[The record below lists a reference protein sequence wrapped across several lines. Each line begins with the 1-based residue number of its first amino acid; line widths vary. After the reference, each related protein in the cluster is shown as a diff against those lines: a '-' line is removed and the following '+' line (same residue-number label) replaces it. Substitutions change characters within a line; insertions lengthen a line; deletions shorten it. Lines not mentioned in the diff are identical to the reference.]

1 MVIYVKYILIVINV
15 YKKVGNWRYVL
26 FINDWRDVFSIIVL
40 NVLSINKFLLNLL
53 FGCVFM
59 LGIFLFFLYIK
70 IKVELRVLLIGYLNK
85 NID

>member
-1 MVIYVKYILIVINV
+1 MVIKYIIIVIIV
-15 YKKVGNWRYVL
+15 FKKVGNWSYVL
-26 FINDWRDVFSIIVL
+26 FVNDWRDVLSIIVL

-70 IKVELRVLLIGYLNK
+70 
-85 NID
+85 

>member
-1 MVIYVKYILIVINV
+1 MVIYVKYILIVIIV
-15 YKKVGNWRYVL
+15 YKKGGNWSYVL

-40 NVLSINKFLLNLL
+40 NVLSINKFFLNLL

>member
-26 FINDWRDVFSIIVL
+26 FINDWRDVLSIIVL
-40 NVLSINKFLLNLL
+40 NVFSINKFLLNLL

-70 IKVELRVLLIGYLNK
+70 
-85 NID
+85 

>member
-40 NVLSINKFLLNLL
+40 IVLSINKFLLNLL

-59 LGIFLFFLYIK
+59 LGSILFFLYIK
-70 IKVELRVLLIGYLNK
+70 
-85 NID
+85 

>member
-1 MVIYVKYILIVINV
+1 MVIYVKYILIVIIV
-15 YKKVGNWRYVL
+15 YKKGGNWSYVL
-26 FINDWRDVFSIIVL
+26 FVNDWRDVFSIIVL

-70 IKVELRVLLIGYLNK
+70 
-85 NID
+85 

>member
-1 MVIYVKYILIVINV
+1 MVIYVKYILIVIIV
-15 YKKVGNWRYVL
+15 YKKVGNWSYVL
-26 FINDWRDVFSIIVL
+26 FVNDLRNVFSIIVL

>member
-1 MVIYVKYILIVINV
+1 MVIYVKYILIVIIV
-15 YKKVGNWRYVL
+15 YKKVGNLRYVL

-70 IKVELRVLLIGYLNK
+70 
-85 NID
+85 

>member
-1 MVIYVKYILIVINV
+1 MVIYVKYILIVIIV

-70 IKVELRVLLIGYLNK
+70 
-85 NID
+85 

>member
-26 FINDWRDVFSIIVL
+26 FINDWRNVFSIIVL

-70 IKVELRVLLIGYLNK
+70 
-85 NID
+85 

>member
-1 MVIYVKYILIVINV
+1 MVIYVKYILIVIIV
-15 YKKVGNWRYVL
+15 YKKGGNWRYVL

-70 IKVELRVLLIGYLNK
+70 
-85 NID
+85 

>member
-1 MVIYVKYILIVINV
+1 MVIYVKYILIVIIV
-15 YKKVGNWRYVL
+15 YKKVGNWRYVI

-70 IKVELRVLLIGYLNK
+70 
-85 NID
+85 

>member
-70 IKVELRVLLIGYLNK
+70 
-85 NID
+85 

>member
-1 MVIYVKYILIVINV
+1 MIVIVDGYICKV
-15 YKKVGNWRYVL
+15 YINCNNCIQVGNLRYVL
-26 FINDWRDVFSIIVL
+26 FINDWRNVFSIIVL

-70 IKVELRVLLIGYLNK
+70 
-85 NID
+85 

>member
-1 MVIYVKYILIVINV
+1 MLIVINEKYILIVIIV

-26 FINDWRDVFSIIVL
+26 FINDWRDVFGIIVL
-40 NVLSINKFLLNLL
+40 NVLGINKFLLNLL

-70 IKVELRVLLIGYLNK
+70 
-85 NID
+85 